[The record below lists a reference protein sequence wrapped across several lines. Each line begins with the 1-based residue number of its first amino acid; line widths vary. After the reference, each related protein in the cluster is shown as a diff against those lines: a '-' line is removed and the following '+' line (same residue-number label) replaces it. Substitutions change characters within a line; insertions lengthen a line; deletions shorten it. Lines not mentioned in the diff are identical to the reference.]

1 MTSEKNVEHGF
12 GFVSKKGQGNNM
24 TMEEYIIAKRRSTV
38 DFQLRMSKMPFF
50 QHVKD
55 SVQDKGYQAIDGDS
69 CKISV
74 KDLQEIFDFSKKE
87 SYTQTRKKADISEE
101 KNFLMKKAYLL
112 SKSVPRQTNR
122 SEWREKSGY
131 QPNMLL
137 EKDCPG
143 MLTAD
148 DLVCCRSVSDTLMY
162 LIVREDVL
170 LKDNDVRVPVRFP
183 GGTVGFDIN
192 SDKLVVKDGQIVAL
206 PSSLYHVN
214 DEDVILSDV
223 AAADFQCLSEN
234 QVNDLTEEEWA
245 VLIDVTDVQ
254 NDEH

>member
-1 MTSEKNVEHGF
+1 
-12 GFVSKKGQGNNM
+12 
-24 TMEEYIIAKRRSTV
+24 
-38 DFQLRMSKMPFF
+38 
-50 QHVKD
+50 
-55 SVQDKGYQAIDGDS
+55 
-69 CKISV
+69 
-74 KDLQEIFDFSKKE
+74 
-87 SYTQTRKKADISEE
+87 
-101 KNFLMKKAYLL
+101 
-112 SKSVPRQTNR
+112 
-122 SEWREKSGY
+122 
-131 QPNMLL
+131 MLL

-143 MLTAD
+143 MLTAN

-170 LKDNDVRVPVRFP
+170 LKDNDVRVPVRLQ

-192 SDKLVVKDGQIVAL
+192 SDKLVVKDVQIVAL

-254 NDEH
+254 NDKLRGKKKIFIELFN

>member
-1 MTSEKNVEHGF
+1 M
-12 GFVSKKGQGNNM
+12 
-24 TMEEYIIAKRRSTV
+24 
-38 DFQLRMSKMPFF
+38 
-50 QHVKD
+50 
-55 SVQDKGYQAIDGDS
+55 
-69 CKISV
+69 
-74 KDLQEIFDFSKKE
+74 
-87 SYTQTRKKADISEE
+87 KKADISEE
-101 KNFLMKKAYLL
+101 DNLLVKKAYLL

-122 SEWREKSGY
+122 SKWREKSGY

-143 MLTAD
+143 MLTAN

-223 AAADFQCLSEN
+223 VAADFQCLSEN
-234 QVNDLTEEEWA
+234 QVIDLTEEEWA

-254 NDEH
+254 NDEPRGKSKTSTEMKKKKKRKI